1 MPEANAFKNRLI
13 LRRTRIER
21 GITGMRRRNSVC
33 ETNGEA
39 YRTRYEG
46 REMNPVEIWR
56 IAFGGGNILRQLR
69 LHQIRPAG
77 LASAYLVAQ
86 MRGERRNCNC
96 HLAKPSIEG
105 SEGKPDSAPLTV
117 AIVSEIVRFH
127 LRTTFKPVNG
137 AVDGENRTIVEILLA
152 TCGNTCARVAF
163 LQKRIKL

>member
-33 ETNGEA
+33 EANGET

-56 IAFGGGNILRQLR
+56 IAFGGSNILRQLR

-77 LASAYLVAQ
+77 LA
-86 MRGERRNCNC
+86 
-96 HLAKPSIEG
+96 
-105 SEGKPDSAPLTV
+105 
-117 AIVSEIVRFH
+117 
-127 LRTTFKPVNG
+127 
-137 AVDGENRTIVEILLA
+137 
-152 TCGNTCARVAF
+152 
-163 LQKRIKL
+163 